1 MEVAMMWFGG
11 PSPKERL
18 YENILKFR
26 THNTVIRTWVERGP
40 DGPQPQADWDDID
53 KFITENKQSIDAQDY
68 RVTADLL
75 CTRFPRICAVEIMS
89 GSQHLGVLL
98 YPRWP

>member
-1 MEVAMMWFGG
+1 MMWFSSA
-11 PSPKERL
+11 PPKERL

-26 THNTVIRTWVERGP
+26 THNTNIRTWVEREP
-40 DGPQPQADWDDID
+40 DGPRPDADWEEINE
-53 KFITENKQSIDAQDY
+53 FLSANRQAIDAQDF

-75 CTRFPRICAVEIMS
+75 CTKFPRICAVEILS